1 MRRLV
6 RMVRE
11 IEEGESQLKFTR
23 RWVMSHSEILS
34 KAARLSVLVSLV
46 LLVIASARYA
56 YADSNEMF
64 NVKEFGAKG
73 NGISL
78 DTKYIQ
84 AAIDSCYES
93 GGGTVFFPRGRFL
106 AGSLQ
111 LKSNVFLKLSSGATI
126 LGSENISDYPDS
138 CLIYA
143 DGATNVGI
151 VGSGFIDGQGET
163 FWKGKERPY
172 VRPKFLIYFKSCQ
185 NAKIEGINIRNS
197 PRFDIYLR
205 ECNLVRVEGISIIND
220 RESPNTD
227 GIDPSG
233 SSNVFISNCYI
244 QSGDD
249 AICLKS
255 NETGATT
262 SNIVVSDCILETDDS
277 AIKCGTA
284 SWGAIQNCTFN
295 NIIIKNSRYGISLF
309 MKDGGKFEGLKFS
322 NILLQTETEMYA
334 KPGRYSFPIFMDIE
348 KRTEESSLGQI
359 RNISFDNIDIETYN
373 GNCLFLGQ
381 PGDEIRGVTM
391 NNIRMKVLKRIDY
404 SKRHKPRGTRTLTN
418 ITSNDYAYISSH
430 ITLAYVNGL
439 TIRNFTIK
447 DDDPATDF
455 ERYSFWG
462 KDIQNV
468 LIDGM
473 KTEQIIENK
482 SYPTI
487 EMIDGKNVIIRDCQ
501 PDSNQVG
508 FLEVDGES
516 SHSIKLIDNDVS
528 GIAKDV
534 ILGDGAPKDAV
545 HISDIRR

>member
-1 MRRLV
+1 
-6 RMVRE
+6 MVRE
-11 IEEGESQLKFTR
+11 IERGENQLKFTR
-23 RWVMSHSEILS
+23 KRVMSHSEILS
-34 KAARLSVLVSLV
+34 KLARLSVLVSSV
-46 LLVIASARYA
+46 LFVVASTRYA
-56 YADSNEMF
+56 YAGSNEML

-93 GGGTVFFPRGRFL
+93 GGGTVLFPGGKFL
-106 AGSLQ
+106 AGSLK
-111 LKSNVFLKLSSGATI
+111 LESNVFLKLSSGATI

-197 PRFDIYLR
+197 PRFDVYLR

-220 RESPNTD
+220 REAPNTD

-244 QSGDD
+244 QTGDD

-255 NETGATT
+255 NETKATT
-262 SNIVVSDCILETDDS
+262 RNIVVSDCILETDDS

-322 NILLQTETEMYA
+322 NILLQTETAKYA

-348 KRTEESSLGQI
+348 RRTASSSLGKI
-359 RNISFDNIDIETYN
+359 NDISFDNIDIETYN

-381 PGDEIRGVTM
+381 PSDEIRGVTM
-391 NNIRMKVLKRIDY
+391 NDIRMKVLKRVDY
-404 SKRHKPRGTRTLTN
+404 SKRHKPRGTRTLAN
-418 ITSNDYAYISSH
+418 IASNDYAYISSH
-430 ITLAYVNGL
+430 ITFAYVDGL
-439 TIRNFTIK
+439 TIRDFTIK
-447 DDDPATDF
+447 DDDPDTDF

-473 KTEQIIENK
+473 KTKQIIKNK
-482 SYPTI
+482 SFPTI
-487 EMIDGKNVIIRDCQ
+487 DMINGKNVIIRDCQ
-501 PDSNQVG
+501 PDSNKVG
-508 FLEVDGES
+508 FLEVDGKS
-516 SHSIKLIDNDVS
+516 SHSIKLIDNALS
-528 GIAKDV
+528 GIAKAV
-534 ILGDGAPKDAV
+534 ILGGGAPKDAV